1 MQLAM
6 WVNSRN
12 ERKRW
17 CLYDNCSMHCR
28 NECHECQDNKC
39 WQLFPR
45 CRIRFDVPAI
55 YRHRQFLLRAQARP
69 GDRNRRLWI
78 RNRNLHLHVLRSVS
92 DPELRL
98 EGLVLDYL
106 GDNPPRDLVRH
117 GVQAARG
124 RETQT
129 APPCYIIRWHSSEYR
144 LNGWFF
150 IKVGR

>member
-1 MQLAM
+1 MS
-6 WVNSRN
+6 VNANVFMTIAACTAEISVIN
-12 ERKRW
+12 VQITNA
-17 CLYDNCSMHCR
+17 DNF
-28 NECHECQDNKC
+28 
-39 WQLFPR
+39 FPR
-45 CRIRFDVPAI
+45 CGIRPDVSAI
-55 YRHRQFLLRAQARP
+55 YRHRQFLLRAQASP
-69 GDRNRRLWI
+69 GDRNRRLRI

-124 RETQT
+124 GETQT
-129 APPCYIIRWHSSEYR
+129 APPCYIIRWHSSKYR

-150 IKVGR
+150 IEVGR